1 MSVEWRT
8 KPHGVPLLPC
18 AHSTRRPLRTF
29 GSHEVAVALRSSAER
44 HAVAGR
50 EGEDLRVACGGA
62 LMWSVECHCRSQPV
76 EMCSEALACRGFQCA
91 GIREGVQQ
99 RWCRWWFPKPAV
111 ALCCS
116 GIADAVC

>member
-1 MSVEWRT
+1 MTCRLSVEWRT

-50 EGEDLRVACGGA
+50 EGEDLQVACGGA
-62 LMWSVECHCRSQPV
+62 LMWSVECHCRSQMV
-76 EMCSEALACRGFQCA
+76 EMCSEAGPSPEFGGPC
-91 GIREGVQQ
+91 VK
-99 RWCRWWFPKPAV
+99 PKWRPA
-111 ALCCS
+111 AM
-116 GIADAVC
+116 A